1 MPASV
6 PDPGADEAARPR
18 VATPT
23 DVSAAIAERQRREA
37 RRRHT
42 VMNGVAALLVLSLL
56 AFWLVRFS
64 PVFAARSVEVTG
76 IQRLTDAQVLQA
88 AQVPLDDP
96 LVGIDSGEIGGRI
109 ANALAPVASVHVHTK
124 LPHTVVVDVVERTAV
139 YQRKA
144 GTQYQLVDADGVIF
158 ALMATPTPKLAVV
171 TTANVDNRLLAS
183 VATVVGS
190 LPDAVRSRVLEV
202 QATTPDQ
209 ISLKLDKGQ
218 QVLWGSADSS
228 PDKARVL
235 TTILGAKATV
245 FDVTSPGAPATR

>member
-1 MPASV
+1 M
-6 PDPGADEAARPR
+6 
-18 VATPT
+18 
-23 DVSAAIAERQRREA
+23 
-37 RRRHT
+37 
-42 VMNGVAALLVLSLL
+42 
-56 AFWLVRFS
+56 
-64 PVFAARSVEVTG
+64 
-76 IQRLTDAQVLQA
+76 
-88 AQVPLDDP
+88 
-96 LVGIDSGEIGGRI
+96 
-109 ANALAPVASVHVHTK
+109 
-124 LPHTVVVDVVERTAV
+124 VERTAV